1 MSESHEPPQNHGF
14 LQLVE
19 SRVSRARD
27 DQSATN
33 DAFSTSSPSNPSDLE
48 PRMLAAWREWLA
60 ALASDADAAL
70 AAADLYAG
78 LAPAARDAWLDALAE
93 DGPSLSVPLLALY
106 APLLGVEMDVDRRA
120 RMEIAV
126 AMGGASGVDTP
137 LARAFAGMTPSG
149 ARVVALIQPVYL
161 QFVRVL
167 WCRFVPDEGIFWARQ
182 DSLLANAQAPKSG
195 DIVDG
200 VVLDKT
206 PMAPIVE
213 ELAHAILAHG
223 RSGLE
228 LPSSLRDFADLF
240 DTDVDAI
247 DAMRDTV

>member
-1 MSESHEPPQNHGF
+1 MSESHEPPQSRGPLH
-14 LQLVE
+14 LVE
-19 SRVSRARD
+19 SRVSRTRD
-27 DQSATN
+27 EQSPTH
-33 DAFSTSSPSNPSDLE
+33 DETVSSSDVE
-48 PRMLAAWREWLA
+48 PRMLAAWHEWLA

-106 APLLGVEMDVDRRA
+106 APLLGVETDVERRA
-120 RMEIAV
+120 RMEVAV
-126 AMGGASGVDTP
+126 ALGGDGLGRGHVLEVP
-137 LARAFAGMTPSG
+137 VARAFAGMTSTG

-182 DSLLANAQAPKSG
+182 DSLLANANAPKSG
-195 DIVDG
+195 DVVDG
-200 VVLDKT
+200 VVIDKA

-228 LPSSLRDFADLF
+228 LPNSLRDFADLF

-247 DAMRDTV
+247 DGPV

>member
-1 MSESHEPPQNHGF
+1 MNESHEPPQSRAPLH
-14 LQLVE
+14 LVE
-19 SRVSRARD
+19 SRVSRGRD
-27 DQSATN
+27 EPSPDLEAT
-33 DAFSTSSPSNPSDLE
+33 SNTLNLE
-48 PRMLAAWREWLA
+48 PRMLAAWREWLT

-106 APLLGVEMDVDRRA
+106 APLLGVEMDVERRA
-120 RMEIAV
+120 RMEVAV
-126 AMGGASGVDTP
+126 ALGGALGGAQGIESP
-137 LARAFAGMTPSG
+137 IARAFVGITSTG

-167 WCRFVPDEGIFWARQ
+167 WCRFVPDEGLFWARQ
-182 DSLLANAQAPKSG
+182 DSLLANANAPKSG
-195 DIVDG
+195 DVVDG
-200 VVLDKT
+200 VVLEKS
-206 PMAPIVE
+206 PMGPIVE

-223 RSGLE
+223 RSGSE

-247 DAMRDTV
+247 DAIDGTV